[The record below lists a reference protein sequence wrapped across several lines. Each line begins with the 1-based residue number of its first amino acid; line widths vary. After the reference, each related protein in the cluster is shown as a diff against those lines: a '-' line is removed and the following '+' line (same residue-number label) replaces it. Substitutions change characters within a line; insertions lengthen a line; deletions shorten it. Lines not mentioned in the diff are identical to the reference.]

1 MRTIRGDMPAVCVL
15 LAAALAFTSAAQAAQ
30 PATQL
35 ARGKYLVETGGCHD
49 CHTPKKMTATGPAP
63 DASLA
68 LSGQRAGSPV
78 AAVPAG
84 FLGPAPTQWIAMT
97 NADQT
102 AWAGPWGISFSA
114 NLTPDKVTGL
124 GNWTVEQFVQTAR
137 TGKHLGVGRPLLP
150 PMPVTSL
157 AAMTDAD
164 LKAMFAYL
172 MTVKPIANPVPAPI
186 RPR

>member
-1 MRTIRGDMPAVCVL
+1 M
-15 LAAALAFTSAAQAAQ
+15 
-30 PATQL
+30 
-35 ARGKYLVETGGCHD
+35 
-49 CHTPKKMTATGPAP
+49 TPTGPAP
-63 DASLA
+63 DESLA
-68 LSGQRAGSPV
+68 LSGQRAGNPV

-157 AAMTDAD
+157 AAMSDGD

-186 RPR
+186 APR